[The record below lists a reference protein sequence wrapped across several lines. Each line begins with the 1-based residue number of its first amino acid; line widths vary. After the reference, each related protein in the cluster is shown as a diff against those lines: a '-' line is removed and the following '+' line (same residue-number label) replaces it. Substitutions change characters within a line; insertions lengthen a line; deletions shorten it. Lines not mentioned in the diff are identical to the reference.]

1 MGRHIYKWIDENFDI
16 KISFTICE
24 VIFGMPAND
33 DVFIRIFNFIILIV
47 KWFIN
52 KKKEQ
57 NKPLYVLE
65 VLILLKNKIESIM
78 LTNTLYLRENKTW
91 QTLIYDAIS

>member
-1 MGRHIYKWIDENFDI
+1 
-16 KISFTICE
+16 
-24 VIFGMPAND
+24 MPAND
-33 DVFIRIFNFIILIV
+33 DVFLKIFNFIILIV

-65 VLILLKNKIESIM
+65 VLILLKNKIESKM

>member
-1 MGRHIYKWIDENFDI
+1 
-16 KISFTICE
+16 
-24 VIFGMPAND
+24 MPAND
-33 DVFIRIFNFIILIV
+33 DVFIKLFNFIILIV

-57 NKPLYVLE
+57 NKQLYVLE

-91 QTLIYDAIS
+91 QTLIYDAIF